1 MAQGSEQADEA
12 IARLKQ
18 VLAAAEREV
27 QRLLRRLDT
36 QPGSSRLAS
45 DALSLQNNR
54 AVVQQVRRAI
64 AEVRQQVL
72 ELGANAAAAAAMASA
87 TPQMTFA
94 PQTATLLKVIVDDR
108 MRELGEMFTAA
119 DEAVARAA
127 RITLATSADVTGLV
141 DEVARVFGSTRSQAA
156 SAVDSMAM
164 AAGRQM
170 TLLDSEMAARA
181 NGVEMVYGYGG
192 PIDSIARPFCREHHT
207 RLTEQVYTLEAL
219 NRLDNGAHQP
229 KPVSVYLGGYN
240 CRHNL
245 QPMTRDE
252 AKSRGLRV
260 IE

>member
-1 MAQGSEQADEA
+1 MPQGSEQADEA
-12 IARLKQ
+12 IARLNE

-45 DALSLQNNR
+45 DAQSLANNR

-64 AEVRQQVL
+64 VEVRQQVL
-72 ELGANAAAAAAMASA
+72 ELGANAAAAAAMASV

-94 PQTATLLKVIVDDR
+94 PQTATLLRVIVDDR
-108 MRELGEMFTAA
+108 MRELSEMFAAA
-119 DEAVARAA
+119 DEAVAKAA
-127 RITLATSADVTGLV
+127 RITLATSADVTTLV
-141 DEVARVFGSTRSQAA
+141 DEVARVLGSTRSQAA

-170 TLLDSEMAARA
+170 TLLDSERAARSNNVA
-181 NGVEMVYGYGG
+181 IVYGYGG

-207 RLTEQVYTLEAL
+207 RLTGQVYTLDAL

-252 AKSRGLRV
+252 AVSRGLKA

>member
-1 MAQGSEQADEA
+1 VPQGSEQADEA
-12 IARLKQ
+12 IARLNE

-45 DALSLQNNR
+45 DAQSLANNR

-64 AEVRQQVL
+64 VEVRQQVL
-72 ELGANAAAAAAMASA
+72 ELGANAAAAAAMASV

-94 PQTATLLKVIVDDR
+94 PQTATLLRVIVDDR
-108 MRELGEMFTAA
+108 MRELSEMFAAA
-119 DEAVARAA
+119 DEAVAKAA
-127 RITLATSADVTGLV
+127 RITLATSADVTTLV
-141 DEVARVFGSTRSQAA
+141 DEVARVLGSTRSQAA

-170 TLLDSEMAARA
+170 TLLDSERAARSNNVA
-181 NGVEMVYGYGG
+181 IVYGYGG

-207 RLTEQVYTLEAL
+207 RLTGQVYTLDAL

-252 AKSRGLRV
+252 AVSRGLKA

>member
-1 MAQGSEQADEA
+1 MPQGSEQADEA

-27 QRLLRRLDT
+27 ARLLRRLDT

-64 AEVRQQVL
+64 SEVRQQVL

-94 PQTATLLKVIVDDR
+94 PQTATLLRVIVDDR
-108 MRELGEMFTAA
+108 MRELSEMFAAA
-119 DEAVARAA
+119 DEAVAKAA
-127 RITLATSADVTGLV
+127 RVTLATSADVTGLV
-141 DEVARVFGSTRSQAA
+141 DEVARVFGSTRAQAA
-156 SAVDSMAM
+156 SAIDSMAM

-170 TLLDSEMAARA
+170 TLLDSERAARSNKVA
-181 NGVEMVYGYGG
+181 IVYGYGG

-207 RLTEQVYTLEAL
+207 RLTGQVYTLDAL

-252 AKSRGLRV
+252 AMARGLTV